1 MLSLSIF
8 TSSQT
13 ISVALYKNRRLI
25 KFLKKKIY
33 DNKIDDI
40 FVLLK
45 ELLSKDRSYITKIFF
60 SVGPASYTAL
70 RSIKSIAEGISA
82 VTNAKVVKL
91 TEFEIYLANFKIYR
105 PNLIVF
111 YENIN
116 GIFFYQHFKASDK
129 IYSTPSR
136 FYHGDITKIKKFILK
151 KSNKKIEVI
160 SSSQKSLSLI
170 KKSLNVTVHHL
181 NPCSRK
187 LAEAAFQG
195 YGKIDRDIVYHHTY
209 YE

>member
-116 GIFFYQHFKASDK
+116 GIFFLPA
-129 IYSTPSR
+129 
-136 FYHGDITKIKKFILK
+136 L
-151 KSNKKIEVI
+151 
-160 SSSQKSLSLI
+160 
-170 KKSLNVTVHHL
+170 
-181 NPCSRK
+181 
-187 LAEAAFQG
+187 
-195 YGKIDRDIVYHHTY
+195 
-209 YE
+209 